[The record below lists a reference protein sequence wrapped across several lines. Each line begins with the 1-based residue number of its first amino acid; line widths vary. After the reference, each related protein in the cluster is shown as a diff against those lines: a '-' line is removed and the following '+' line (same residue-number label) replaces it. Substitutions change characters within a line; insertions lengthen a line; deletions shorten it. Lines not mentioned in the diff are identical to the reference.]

1 MAVETKK
8 PGLHQLDLI
17 DRDLIRQCV
26 HCGMCL
32 SACPTYKELGSELDS
47 PRGRI
52 YQMKL
57 VTEGRISVD
66 SPDFREHI
74 NLCLNCRACETA
86 CPSGVQYGQL
96 LEQSRAIIPPASGLE
111 KILRDIVL
119 NRVFTSPK
127 MLALFGA
134 ATRLY
139 QRSGL
144 QAIARQTGLIDR
156 VPLNL
161 GRLERL
167 LPRFQAGVFR
177 GPLPEFT
184 PALGARKHRVAFIT
198 GCVQDEIFRRTNAS
212 TISVLARN
220 GCDIIVPAGQGCC
233 GALHT
238 HGGERETAQQLARR
252 NIEVFEELDVD
263 AVIVNAAGCGSTLKE
278 YHHLLHDD
286 PVYGQRAHS
295 FARRMRDVNEF
306 LGEINLNQEL
316 GEIRR
321 RVTYQDACHLVHGQK
336 VSEQPRDLIRSIPGI
351 EYVEMTESDACCGS
365 AGIYNITNYEMSMEI
380 LDRKLN
386 FLAETGAEIL
396 LASNTGCIIQLAHGV
411 RERGLPIEVMHP
423 IDLLDWSYRTFRSKT
438 GSKSG
443 R

>member
-1 MAVETKK
+1 MAVETEKTR
-8 PGLHQLDLI
+8 LHQLDLI
-17 DRDLIRQCV
+17 DRDLIRGCV

-32 SACPTYKELGSELDS
+32 SYCPTYKELGSELDS

-57 VTEGRISVD
+57 VTDGRVSVD

-96 LEQSRAIIPPASGLE
+96 LEQSRAIIPPASRLE
-111 KILRDIVL
+111 RVLRFVVL
-119 NRVFTSPK
+119 NKIFTSST
-127 MLALFGA
+127 LLRLFGA
-134 ATRLY
+134 ATRFY
-139 QRSGL
+139 QKTGL
-144 QAIARQTGLIDR
+144 QSLARHTGLIDR
-156 VPLNL
+156 MPLNI

-167 LPRFQAGVFR
+167 LPRFQGGVFN
-177 GPLPEFT
+177 GLLPEFT
-184 PALGARKHRVAFIT
+184 PAVGPRKHRVAFIA

-220 GCDIIVPAGQGCC
+220 GCEVIVPTGQACC
-233 GALHT
+233 GALHV
-238 HGGERETAQQLARR
+238 HGGETGTAQQLARR
-252 NIEVFEELDVD
+252 NIEVFEKLDVE

-278 YHHLLHDD
+278 YFHLLHDD
-286 PVYGQRAHS
+286 PEYYERAKS
-295 FARRMRDVNEF
+295 FSQRMRDVNEF
-306 LGEINLNQEL
+306 LGAIDLNCDL

-336 VSEQPRDLIRSIPGI
+336 VSEQPRDLINSIPGI
-351 EYVEMTESDACCGS
+351 EFVELGESDACCGS
-365 AGIYNITNYEMSMEI
+365 AGIYNITNYDMSMEI
-380 LDRKLN
+380 LDRKLD

-396 LASNTGCIIQLAHGV
+396 VASNTGCIIQLAHGV
-411 RERGLPIEVMHP
+411 RKRGLPIEVMHP

-438 GSKSG
+438 GSKSK
-443 R
+443 